1 MTKANGHIKDPKEIL
16 ELNKRLRKHYN
27 KVEQVKQHKT
37 VQKLV
42 EQGKQNKENEMSPT
56 QVSEAVNHPD
66 HYNEGN
72 IEAIAVIEDWSLD
85 FHLGNVV
92 KYICR
97 SGKKEG
103 NEVQDL
109 EKALWYL
116 QRKIKNLN
124 SQE

>member
-1 MTKANGHIKDPKEIL
+1 MTKPNGHIKDRNEIL
-16 ELNKRLRKHYN
+16 ELNKKLRKHYN
-27 KVEQVKQHKT
+27 TQNQQKQQKE

-42 EQGKQNKENEMSPT
+42 TKGKKTKENQMSVP
-56 QVSEAVNHPD
+56 QPNEAVNHPE